1 MFKTV
6 FTLFRGS
13 VAAAGEELEDRTALL
28 ILDQQMRD
36 AAAELAFRIAQGE
49 YDDLDD
55 LQRTDLEALAQVL
68 EAWSRRVAELET
80 AIYPAGPEEQAP
92 RVKP

>member
-1 MFKTV
+1 M
-6 FTLFRGS
+6 RGTPMVIS
-13 VAAAGEELEDRTALL
+13 AAVLESLSGTPTSL
-28 ILDQQMRD
+28 QMRD